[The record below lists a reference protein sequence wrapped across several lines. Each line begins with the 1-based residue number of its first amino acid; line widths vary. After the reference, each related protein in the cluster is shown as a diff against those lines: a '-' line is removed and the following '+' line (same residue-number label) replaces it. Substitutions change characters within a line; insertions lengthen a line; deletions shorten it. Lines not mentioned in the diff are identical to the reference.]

1 MYMNT
6 ILIRYGE
13 IFLKGNNRGYFES
26 ALAKNIRTALE
37 NFNFKFV
44 RAQNR
49 FLIEDYDEAY
59 ETDIID
65 KLTKIFGI
73 HSVSVA
79 VKVKST
85 EEELE
90 KAAVLM
96 MKDKRGTFRVTVNRA
111 DKKIQKSSMEL
122 AARLGGAVL
131 ESNPNLTVNLHVF
144 DTDLYVDI
152 RENGLSYLFTD
163 KIMGAG
169 GMPVGTAGA
178 GMVLLSGGIDSP
190 VAAYMMAKRGL
201 KLHAIHFHSAPYT
214 SEMAKQKVVDLAGI
228 VKNYSGPIVLHV
240 IPFTDVQLK
249 IHEKCPAELMITIM
263 RRFMMRIAERIAKAN
278 SCGALITG
286 ESLGQVASQTME
298 SITVTNGVIEDLPV
312 FRPLIGMDKT
322 EIMDI
327 ARNIDTYDT
336 SILPY
341 EDCCTIFL
349 PKNPVIRPKLETV
362 LKAEAKLDVE
372 TLIAAC
378 IENQEII
385 NV

>member
-1 MYMNT
+1 MNT

-37 NFNFKFV
+37 NFKFKFV

-96 MKDKRGTFRVTVNRA
+96 MKDKSGTFRVTVNRA

-122 AARLGGAVL
+122 AAQLGGAVL

-214 SEMAKQKVVDLAGI
+214 SEMAKQKVVDLACI

-263 RRFMMRIAERIAKAN
+263 RRFMMRIAERVAKAN

-341 EDCCTIFL
+341 EDCCTVFL

>member
-1 MYMNT
+1 MNT

-37 NFNFKFV
+37 NFTFKFV

-96 MKDKRGTFRVTVNRA
+96 MKDKSGTFRVTVNRA

-122 AARLGGAVL
+122 AAQLGGAVL

-263 RRFMMRIAERIAKAN
+263 RRFMMRIAERVAKAN

-322 EIMDI
+322 EIMDV

-341 EDCCTIFL
+341 EDCCTVFL

>member
-1 MYMNT
+1 MNT

-37 NFNFKFV
+37 NFKFKFV

-49 FLIEDYDEAY
+49 FLLEDYDEAY

-96 MKDKRGTFRVTVNRA
+96 MKDKSGTFRVTVNRA

-122 AARLGGAVL
+122 AAQLGGAVL

-214 SEMAKQKVVDLAGI
+214 SEMAKQKVVDLACI

-298 SITVTNGVIEDLPV
+298 SITVTNGIIEDLPV

-341 EDCCTIFL
+341 EDCCTVFL

>member
-1 MYMNT
+1 MNT

-37 NFNFKFV
+37 NFRFKFV

-85 EEELE
+85 KEELE

-96 MKDKRGTFRVTVNRA
+96 MKDKSGTFRVTVNRA

-122 AARLGGAVL
+122 AAQLGGAVL

-263 RRFMMRIAERIAKAN
+263 RRFMMRIAERVAKAN

>member
-1 MYMNT
+1 MNT

-37 NFNFKFV
+37 NFKFKFV

-49 FLIEDYDEAY
+49 FLLEDYDEAY

-96 MKDKRGTFRVTVNRA
+96 MKDKSGTFRVTVNRA

-341 EDCCTIFL
+341 EDCCTVFL

-362 LKAEAKLDVE
+362 LKAEAKLDVG

>member
-1 MYMNT
+1 MNT

-26 ALAKNIRTALE
+26 ALAKNIRAALE
-37 NFNFKFV
+37 NFKFKFV

-49 FLIEDYDEAY
+49 FLLEDYDEAY

-96 MKDKRGTFRVTVNRA
+96 MKDKSGTFRVTVNRA

-122 AARLGGAVL
+122 AAQLGGAVL

-152 RENGLSYLFTD
+152 RENGRSYLFTD

-341 EDCCTIFL
+341 EDCCTVFL

-362 LKAEAKLDVE
+362 LKAEAKLDVG

-378 IENQEII
+378 IENQEFI

>member
-1 MYMNT
+1 MNT

-37 NFNFKFV
+37 NFKFKFV

-49 FLIEDYDEAY
+49 FLLEDYDEAY

-96 MKDKRGTFRVTVNRA
+96 MKDKSGTFRVTVNRA

-263 RRFMMRIAERIAKAN
+263 RRFMMRIAERVAKAN

-341 EDCCTIFL
+341 EDCCTVFL

-362 LKAEAKLDVE
+362 LKAEAKLDVG

>member
-1 MYMNT
+1 MNT

-37 NFNFKFV
+37 NFKFKFV

-49 FLIEDYDEAY
+49 FLLEDYDEAY

-96 MKDKRGTFRVTVNRA
+96 MKDKSGTFRVTVNRA

-169 GMPVGTAGA
+169 GMPVGTAGE

-263 RRFMMRIAERIAKAN
+263 RRFMMRIAERVAKAN

-341 EDCCTIFL
+341 EDCCTVFL

>member
-1 MYMNT
+1 MNT

-37 NFNFKFV
+37 NFKFKFV

-90 KAAVLM
+90 KAAVLL
-96 MKDKRGTFRVTVNRA
+96 MKDKSGTFRVTVNRA

-240 IPFTDVQLK
+240 IPFTEVQLK

-341 EDCCTIFL
+341 EDCCTVFL

>member
-1 MYMNT
+1 MNT

-37 NFNFKFV
+37 NFKFKFV

-96 MKDKRGTFRVTVNRA
+96 MKDKSGTFRFTVNRA

-190 VAAYMMAKRGL
+190 VAADMMAKRGL

-341 EDCCTIFL
+341 EDCCTVFL

>member
-1 MYMNT
+1 MNT

-37 NFNFKFV
+37 NFTFKFV

-96 MKDKRGTFRVTVNRA
+96 MKDKSGTFRVTVNRA

-169 GMPVGTAGA
+169 GMPVGTAGE

-341 EDCCTIFL
+341 EDCCTVFL

>member
-1 MYMNT
+1 MNT

-37 NFNFKFV
+37 NFTFKFV

-96 MKDKRGTFRVTVNRA
+96 MKDKSGTFRVTVNRA

-263 RRFMMRIAERIAKAN
+263 RRFMMRIAERVAKAN

-327 ARNIDTYDT
+327 AHNIDTYDT

-341 EDCCTIFL
+341 EDCCTVFL

>member
-1 MYMNT
+1 MNT

-37 NFNFKFV
+37 NFKFKFV

-96 MKDKRGTFRVTVNRA
+96 MKDKSGTFRVTVNRA
-111 DKKIQKSSMEL
+111 DKRIQKSSMEL

-263 RRFMMRIAERIAKAN
+263 RRFMMRIAERVAKAN

-322 EIMDI
+322 EIMDV

-341 EDCCTIFL
+341 EDCCTVFL

>member
-1 MYMNT
+1 MNT

-37 NFNFKFV
+37 NFTFKFV

-96 MKDKRGTFRVTVNRA
+96 MKDKSGTFRVTVNRA
-111 DKKIQKSSMEL
+111 DKRIQKSSMEL

-341 EDCCTIFL
+341 EDCCTVFL

>member
-1 MYMNT
+1 MNT

-37 NFNFKFV
+37 NFKFKFV

-96 MKDKRGTFRVTVNRA
+96 MKDKSGTFRVTVNRA
-111 DKKIQKSSMEL
+111 DKRIQKSSMEL
-122 AARLGGAVL
+122 AAQLGDAVL

-263 RRFMMRIAERIAKAN
+263 RRFMMRIAEHIAKAN

-385 NV
+385 NL

>member
-1 MYMNT
+1 MNT

-37 NFNFKFV
+37 NFTFKFV
-44 RAQNR
+44 RVQNR

-96 MKDKRGTFRVTVNRA
+96 MKDKSGTFRVTVNRA

-122 AARLGGAVL
+122 AALLGGAVL

-263 RRFMMRIAERIAKAN
+263 RRFMMRIAERVAKAN

-341 EDCCTIFL
+341 EDCCTVFL

>member
-1 MYMNT
+1 MNT

-96 MKDKRGTFRVTVNRA
+96 MKDKSGTFRVTVNRA
-111 DKKIQKSSMEL
+111 DKKIQQSSMEL
-122 AARLGGAVL
+122 AAQLGGAVL

-263 RRFMMRIAERIAKAN
+263 RRFMMRIAERVAKAN

-322 EIMDI
+322 EIMDV

>member
-1 MYMNT
+1 MNT

-37 NFNFKFV
+37 NFKFKFV

-49 FLIEDYDEAY
+49 FLLEDYDEAY

-96 MKDKRGTFRVTVNRA
+96 MKDKSGTFRVTVNRA
-111 DKKIQKSSMEL
+111 DKRIQKSSMEL
-122 AARLGGAVL
+122 AAQLGGAVL

-152 RENGLSYLFTD
+152 RENGRSYLFTD

-341 EDCCTIFL
+341 EDCCTVFL

>member
-1 MYMNT
+1 MNT

-37 NFNFKFV
+37 NFTFKFV

-49 FLIEDYDEAY
+49 FLLEDYDEAY

-96 MKDKRGTFRVTVNRA
+96 MKDKSGTFRVTVNRA
-111 DKKIQKSSMEL
+111 DKRIQKSSMEL
-122 AARLGGAVL
+122 AALLGGAVL

-341 EDCCTIFL
+341 EDCCTVFL

-372 TLIAAC
+372 TLIASC

>member
-1 MYMNT
+1 MNT

-37 NFNFKFV
+37 NFTFKFV
-44 RAQNR
+44 RTQNR

-96 MKDKRGTFRVTVNRA
+96 MKDKSGTFRVTVNRA

-122 AARLGGAVL
+122 AAQLGGAVL

-228 VKNYSGPIVLHV
+228 VKNDSGPIVLHV

-341 EDCCTIFL
+341 EDCCTVFL

>member
-1 MYMNT
+1 MNT

-37 NFNFKFV
+37 NFKFKFV

-49 FLIEDYDEAY
+49 FLLEDYDEAY

-96 MKDKRGTFRVTVNRA
+96 MKDKSGTFRVTVNRA

-122 AARLGGAVL
+122 AAQLGGAVL

-190 VAAYMMAKRGL
+190 VAAYMMTKRGL

-341 EDCCTIFL
+341 EDCCTVFL

>member
-1 MYMNT
+1 MNT

-37 NFNFKFV
+37 NFKFKFV

-49 FLIEDYDEAY
+49 FLLEDYDEAY

-96 MKDKRGTFRVTVNRA
+96 MKDKSGTFRVTVNRA

-298 SITVTNGVIEDLPV
+298 SITVTNGIIEDLPV

-341 EDCCTIFL
+341 EDCCTVFL

>member
-1 MYMNT
+1 MNT

-37 NFNFKFV
+37 NFTFKFV

-49 FLIEDYDEAY
+49 FLLEDYDEAY

-96 MKDKRGTFRVTVNRA
+96 MKDKSGTFRVTVNRA

-322 EIMDI
+322 EIMDV

-341 EDCCTIFL
+341 EDCCTVFL

>member
-1 MYMNT
+1 MNT

-13 IFLKGNNRGYFES
+13 IFLKGNNRGYFEA
-26 ALAKNIRTALE
+26 ALAKNIKTALQ
-37 NFNFKFV
+37 NYDLKFV

-49 FLIEDYDEAY
+49 YLVEDYDPTF
-59 ETDIID
+59 ETDIVD
-65 KLTKIFGI
+65 KLTKIFGV

-79 VKVKST
+79 VKVRST
-85 EEELE
+85 EEELQ
-90 KAAVLM
+90 KAAVEM
-96 MKDKRGTFRVTVNRA
+96 MKDKEGSFRVTVNRA
-111 DKKIQKSSMEL
+111 DKRISKSSMQI
-122 AARLGGAVL
+122 AAELGGAVL
-131 ESNPNLTVNLHVF
+131 ESNPHLKVNLHVF

-152 RENGLSYLFTD
+152 RENGWSYLFTD

-169 GMPVGTAGA
+169 GMPVGTAGN

-201 KLHAIHFHSAPYT
+201 KLQAIHFHSAPYT

-228 VKNYSGPIVLHV
+228 VKNYSGPIELHV
-240 IPFTDVQLK
+240 IPFTDVQLQ

-263 RRFMMRIAERIAKAN
+263 RRFMMRIAERISKAN
-278 SCGALITG
+278 GCGAIITG

-298 SITVTNGVIEDLPV
+298 SITVTNGVIESLPV

-327 ARNIDTYDT
+327 AHKIGTYDT

-362 LKAEAKLDVE
+362 LKAEQKLDVE
-372 TLIAAC
+372 GLIETC
-378 IENQEII
+378 IANEEII
-385 NV
+385 SV

>member
-1 MYMNT
+1 MNT

-37 NFNFKFV
+37 NFTFKFV

-96 MKDKRGTFRVTVNRA
+96 MKDKSGTFRVTVNRA

-122 AARLGGAVL
+122 AAQLGGAVL

-169 GMPVGTAGA
+169 GMPVGTAGE

-263 RRFMMRIAERIAKAN
+263 RRFMMRIAERVAKAN

-341 EDCCTIFL
+341 EDCCTVFL

>member
-1 MYMNT
+1 MNT

-37 NFNFKFV
+37 NFTFKFV

-96 MKDKRGTFRVTVNRA
+96 MKDKSGTFRVTVNRA

-122 AARLGGAVL
+122 AAQLGGAVL

-214 SEMAKQKVVDLAGI
+214 SEMAKQKVVDLACI

-322 EIMDI
+322 EIMDV

-341 EDCCTIFL
+341 EDCCTVFL

>member
-1 MYMNT
+1 MNT

-37 NFNFKFV
+37 NFTFKFV

-96 MKDKRGTFRVTVNRA
+96 MKDKSGTFRVTVNRA

-263 RRFMMRIAERIAKAN
+263 RRFMMRIAERVAKAN

-372 TLIAAC
+372 TLIASC

>member
-1 MYMNT
+1 MNT

-37 NFNFKFV
+37 NFKFKFV

-49 FLIEDYDEAY
+49 FLLEDYDEAY

-85 EEELE
+85 EEELK

-96 MKDKRGTFRVTVNRA
+96 MKDKSGTFRVTVNRA

-122 AARLGGAVL
+122 AAQLGGAVL

-263 RRFMMRIAERIAKAN
+263 RRFMMRIAERVAKAN

-341 EDCCTIFL
+341 EDCCTVFL

>member
-1 MYMNT
+1 MNT

-37 NFNFKFV
+37 NFKFKFV

-96 MKDKRGTFRVTVNRA
+96 MKDKSGTFRVTVNRA
-111 DKKIQKSSMEL
+111 DKRIQKSSMEL

-263 RRFMMRIAERIAKAN
+263 RRFMMRIAERVAKAN

-341 EDCCTIFL
+341 EDCCTVFL

>member
-1 MYMNT
+1 MNT

-37 NFNFKFV
+37 NFTFKFV

-96 MKDKRGTFRVTVNRA
+96 MKDKSGTFRVTVNRA

-122 AARLGGAVL
+122 AAQLGGAVL

-249 IHEKCPAELMITIM
+249 IHEKCQAELMITIM

>member
-1 MYMNT
+1 MNT

-37 NFNFKFV
+37 NFKFKFV

-96 MKDKRGTFRVTVNRA
+96 MKDKSGTFRVTVNRA
-111 DKKIQKSSMEL
+111 DKRIQKSSMEL

-341 EDCCTIFL
+341 EDCCTVFL

>member
-1 MYMNT
+1 MNT

-37 NFNFKFV
+37 NFKFKFV

-49 FLIEDYDEAY
+49 FLLEDYDEAY

-96 MKDKRGTFRVTVNRA
+96 MKDKSGTFRVTVNRA
-111 DKKIQKSSMEL
+111 DKRIQKSSMEL

-341 EDCCTIFL
+341 EDCCTVFL

>member
-1 MYMNT
+1 MNT

-37 NFNFKFV
+37 NFTFKFV

-90 KAAVLM
+90 KAAVLL
-96 MKDKRGTFRVTVNRA
+96 MKDKSGTFRVTVNRA

-122 AARLGGAVL
+122 AAQLGGAVL

-263 RRFMMRIAERIAKAN
+263 RRFMMRIAERVAKAN

>member
-1 MYMNT
+1 MNT

-96 MKDKRGTFRVTVNRA
+96 MKDKSGTFRVTVNRA

-122 AARLGGAVL
+122 AAQLGGAVL

-263 RRFMMRIAERIAKAN
+263 RRFMMRIAERVAKAN

-362 LKAEAKLDVE
+362 LKAEAKLDVG

-385 NV
+385 NI

>member
-1 MYMNT
+1 MNT

-37 NFNFKFV
+37 NFTFKFV

-96 MKDKRGTFRVTVNRA
+96 MKDKSGTFRVTVNRA
-111 DKKIQKSSMEL
+111 DKRIQKSSMEL

-263 RRFMMRIAERIAKAN
+263 RRFMMRIAERVAKAN

-341 EDCCTIFL
+341 EDCCTVFL

>member
-1 MYMNT
+1 MNT

-37 NFNFKFV
+37 NFRFKFV

-96 MKDKRGTFRVTVNRA
+96 MKDKSGTFRVTVNRA
-111 DKKIQKSSMEL
+111 DKKVQKSSMEL

-169 GMPVGTAGA
+169 GMPVGTAGT

-263 RRFMMRIAERIAKAN
+263 RRFMMRIAERVAKAN

-341 EDCCTIFL
+341 EDCCTVFL

>member
-1 MYMNT
+1 MNT

-37 NFNFKFV
+37 NFTFKFV

-96 MKDKRGTFRVTVNRA
+96 MKDKSGTFRVTVNRA

-263 RRFMMRIAERIAKAN
+263 RRFMMRIAERVAKAN

-341 EDCCTIFL
+341 EDCCTVFL

>member
-1 MYMNT
+1 MNT

-37 NFNFKFV
+37 NFTFKFV

-96 MKDKRGTFRVTVNRA
+96 MKDKSGTFRVTVNRA

-122 AARLGGAVL
+122 AAQLGGAVL

-341 EDCCTIFL
+341 EDCCTVFL

-362 LKAEAKLDVE
+362 LKAEAKLDVG